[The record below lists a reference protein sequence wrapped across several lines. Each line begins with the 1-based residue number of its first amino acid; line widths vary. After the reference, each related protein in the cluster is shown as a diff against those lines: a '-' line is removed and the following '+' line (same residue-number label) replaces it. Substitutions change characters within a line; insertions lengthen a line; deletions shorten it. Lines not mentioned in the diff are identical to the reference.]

1 MKSSINPQFLQ
12 SQWVININ
20 QIIHNPIFR
29 KIIVFKI
36 FAVRKKNKCKNNH
49 STGATHNHIRTCVD
63 NSLEEKRA
71 VGAIMIHSAGLCHDT
86 PITFF
91 WGVHGG
97 GKNEVIF
104 TINIYLIIQT
114 VTRLTE
120 LVSPFHYVIFFLAT
134 MSWNTVT
141 FFPSRP
147 MGRGNAG
154 LLLHQSTLKSH
165 LYKCRR
171 GREVSSKH
179 ISEMC

>member
-20 QIIHNPIFR
+20 QIIHNPIFL

-49 STGATHNHIRTCVD
+49 STGATHNHIRTDVWTIAWKERGLLVLLWFTLLGYVMTHP
-63 NSLEEKRA
+63 SPFSEESM
-71 VGAIMIHSAGLCHDT
+71 GE
-86 PITFF
+86 
-91 WGVHGG
+91 
-97 GKNEVIF
+97 KNEVIF

>member
-97 GKNEVIF
+97 EKWSY
-104 TINIYLIIQT
+104 IY
-114 VTRLTE
+114 
-120 LVSPFHYVIFFLAT
+120 H
-134 MSWNTVT
+134 
-141 FFPSRP
+141 
-147 MGRGNAG
+147 
-154 LLLHQSTLKSH
+154 
-165 LYKCRR
+165 
-171 GREVSSKH
+171 
-179 ISEMC
+179 